1 MGARGAPRSY
11 VGRDCLLWVFLDCS
25 VCDSNAQCAILAN
38 GRANCTCRQSF
49 VGDGRTCRGLSM
61 GGVPPSFLETMKSLC
76 SSFVC
81 CYDSANRFV
90 SLYLDVNECLSGLD
104 NCDPYANCVDT
115 QPGFQC
121 SCPFPYVGNGTH
133 CDGGNIK
140 IQGNK
145 VIFTLICVLI

>member
-1 MGARGAPRSY
+1 MGRGLFVMGFSRLQRMRFECAVRDFGERSSELY
-11 VGRDCLLWVFLDCS
+11 VSSIVRRR
-25 VCDSNAQCAILAN
+25 
-38 GRANCTCRQSF
+38 RANLSRF
-49 VGDGRTCRGLSM
+49 VDGRG
-61 GGVPPSFLETMKSLC
+61 PSFLETMKSLC

-121 SCPFPYVGNGTH
+121 SCPFPYVGNGNGTH